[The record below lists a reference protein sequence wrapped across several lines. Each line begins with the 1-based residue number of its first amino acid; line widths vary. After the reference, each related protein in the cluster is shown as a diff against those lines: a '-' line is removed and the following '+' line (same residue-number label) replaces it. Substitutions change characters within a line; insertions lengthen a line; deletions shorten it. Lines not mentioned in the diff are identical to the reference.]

1 MDVVVSELDDMVPSE
16 REDVLA
22 QVEGIERRSFPEY
35 ESLADILRHEVKG
48 RARTLLVARPVTDP
62 RAVAGYLLL
71 ERSAIVVHIMKL
83 AVAEAMR
90 RRGVGRSLLRA
101 AAQRVKTPV
110 RGRTSA
116 TSRPVGAMTL
126 HVDPARTEAVAL
138 YTSMGFA
145 EDSRRVDY
153 YAAGRDALFMELDL
167 TAE

>member
-35 ESLADILRHEVKG
+35 ESLADILRNEVKG
-48 RARTLLVARPVTDP
+48 RARTLLVARPVADP

-90 RRGVGRSLLRA
+90 RRGVGRSLLTA
-101 AAQRVKTPV
+101 AAQRVRTPV

-116 TSRPVGAMTL
+116 TSRAVGAMTL